1 MGRLLIDLKSKKAYS
16 LYLSAFTVL
25 YVLFSFLE
33 LRKSQYISTNSLKD
47 VIDADQYQYLLG
59 VSKIMT
65 SIEYMI
71 TALFFAC
78 LLIAILH
85 KKSGIATF
93 IKVHYSLILL
103 LFLLGSLLSISYAA
117 PLGNITQALV
127 LPFTVTSLVLLFY
140 TAQSIRN
147 RFSHENIHR

>member
-1 MGRLLIDLKSKKAYS
+1 MKSKKAYS
-16 LYLSAFTVL
+16 LYLFAFAML
-25 YVLFSFLE
+25 YFLFSFLE

-47 VIDADQYQYLLG
+47 VISAEQYQYLLG

-71 TALFFAC
+71 TALFFVC
-78 LLIAILH
+78 LIVAILH

-103 LFLLGSLLSISYAA
+103 LFLVGYILSLSFAA

-127 LPFTVTSLVLLFY
+127 LPFTVTSFVLIFY
-140 TAQSIRN
+140 AAQSVKK